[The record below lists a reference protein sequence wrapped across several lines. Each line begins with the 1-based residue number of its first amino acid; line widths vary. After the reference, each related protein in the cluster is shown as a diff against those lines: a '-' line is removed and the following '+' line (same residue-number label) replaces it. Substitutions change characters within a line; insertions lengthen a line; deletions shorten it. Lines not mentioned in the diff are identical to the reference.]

1 MQIHDSFKPFFNKNQ
16 IKKEID
22 NIFSNIGLAIHK
34 DSYLDI
40 KYESKL
46 DKYYFP
52 CYEDVF
58 RFASLDL
65 NKAKYIILGMDPYPS
80 YYIED
85 NKIKPIATGR
95 SFEVA
100 NLNSW
105 QQKTK
110 QSSINN
116 ILKAIYFVKTG
127 KAESIENIRK
137 DISFLS
143 NPHDWFDEM
152 EDRGVIWLNATLTVK
167 ANVSDSHTDIW
178 TNFMNELIKY
188 IVDTNKNIKWLIFG
202 EKAKNRVSDFVNKK
216 DMYITCHPAS
226 RVNNTFVKDNLFQYI
241 K

>member
-58 RFASLDL
+58 RLASLDL

-85 NKIKPIATGR
+85 NIKKN
-95 SFEVA
+95 V
-100 NLNSW
+100 
-105 QQKTK
+105 
-110 QSSINN
+110 
-116 ILKAIYFVKTG
+116 
-127 KAESIENIRK
+127 ENIK
-137 DISFLS
+137 LENS
-143 NPHDWFDEM
+143 NVKLKTFDHYN
-152 EDRGVIWLNATLTVK
+152 RRLK
-167 ANVSDSHTDIW
+167 C
-178 TNFMNELIKY
+178 LININLKHYKY
-188 IVDTNKNIKWLIFG
+188 
-202 EKAKNRVSDFVNKK
+202 
-216 DMYITCHPAS
+216 M
-226 RVNNTFVKDNLFQYI
+226 
-241 K
+241 